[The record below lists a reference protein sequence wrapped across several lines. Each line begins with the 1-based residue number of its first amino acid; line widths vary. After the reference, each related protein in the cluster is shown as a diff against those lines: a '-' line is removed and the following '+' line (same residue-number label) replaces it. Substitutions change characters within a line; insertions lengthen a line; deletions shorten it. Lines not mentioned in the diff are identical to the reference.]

1 MVLSWKYSNL
11 YFSSLKSTCS
21 NTDWNNLVH
30 CVLLYISTCFWYLPE
45 PEHATRDDH
54 GEFLRQERASSAG
67 SSDAVP
73 QAAAA
78 PDPHHGVLVPVAVL
92 RGLREEALLPAV
104 QLALS
109 GTVVGKCG
117 LVALPTIIPVT

>member
-1 MVLSWKYSNL
+1 MDQQIK
-11 YFSSLKSTCS
+11 FSE
-21 NTDWNNLVH
+21 NT
-30 CVLLYISTCFWYLPE
+30 YFWYLPE
-45 PEHATRDDH
+45 PEHAARDDH
-54 GEFLRQERASSAG
+54 GGSFREERDSSAG

-117 LVALPTIIPVT
+117 LVVLPTIITVTCLTSIKQLRILKI